1 MDEKRIVKALIAKH
15 ETNSPFIITD
25 NLGITLLYRSMRN
38 TFGFFSKYKRFGFIH
53 LNDNLPEHLKAFVCA
68 HELAHALM
76 HADINTPFLKANT
89 LFSTD
94 KIEREA
100 NTFAVELLLP
110 DYLLREYAGCSMYQI
125 AAMVGIPDALVYLKS
140 K

>member
-1 MDEKRIVKALIAKH
+1 MDEKKIVEELIAKH
-15 ETNSPFIITD
+15 ETNNPFVITD

-38 TFGFFSKYKRFGFIH
+38 TLGFFSKYKRFRFIH

-68 HELAHALM
+68 HELAHAVM
-76 HADINTPFLKANT
+76 HADINTPFLKSCT

-100 NTFAVELLLP
+100 NIFAVELLLP
-110 DYLLREYAGCSMYQI
+110 DRLLQDYADCSMFHI
-125 AAMVGIPDALVYLKS
+125 AKAVGIPEKLVQLKH